1 MNEAHLNKRYSS
13 FVISLLLLFPVLI
26 NSVKILGNL
35 ILLILVFLGAY
46 IAINEKKNP
55 FKIKELKV
63 FSWLTF
69 SYFLVMLLS
78 ILMADGINAEFYHL
92 GRKVHFLLAPLIAIA
107 IYRIEIP
114 VNTLLT
120 SVKIGLIV
128 TGLVVFFQY
137 YSLGVNRPSGM
148 FNANIFGDIVVVFLY
163 LSIVNFVREGHKDK
177 LLSIVSSFFA
187 VFSVILSGNRGSVIL
202 LLVLGFVYLY
212 FVIKKYFSN
221 NLRVK
226 TLLSVLFLI
235 LSVTILNQAKVKSG
249 LSRAYDTVE
258 NWTSGNQVLTS
269 SGIRLALW
277 KASFDVFQD
286 YPVFGV
292 GYRNTNR
299 VVANYVDPSI
309 ASVLKRY
316 SHLHNEYI
324 TNLISAGLLGL
335 FSLMLLLLLPLR
347 IYIKQ
352 LKDDNTFTIALM
364 GVILGFGYIGFGFTH
379 IALGEEHVNAVFI
392 FFTAIILPRVVG
404 NRV

>member
-1 MNEAHLNKRYSS
+1 
-13 FVISLLLLFPVLI
+13 
-26 NSVKILGNL
+26 
-35 ILLILVFLGAY
+35 
-46 IAINEKKNP
+46 
-55 FKIKELKV
+55 
-63 FSWLTF
+63 
-69 SYFLVMLLS
+69 
-78 ILMADGINAEFYHL
+78 MADGINAEFYHL

-137 YSLGVNRPSGM
+137 YSLGVNRTSGM